1 MQRSAALFSCSQTVL
16 QTRAQQSCLQHLRH
30 RTDGTTQQTRP
41 ATGAE
46 QAAAAEDSTP
56 PSAAR
61 AVATMGAGGDC
72 YTSEIDCTTISGTSG
87 NKPDF
92 AALGAVA
99 VAAVGVWGVFKM
111 AMAVAEG
118 TGRTLNSNGGA
129 PPAVTNAGASKASGL
144 LPMQPAVPSGPV
156 YPPSPQH
163 RKVATYLCSTPKSSP
178 PHNVQFT
185 MHGNCT
191 VHFLMWLI
199 SLPTSIDQH
208 KPCCAF

>member
-41 ATGAE
+41 ATAAE

-61 AVATMGAGGDC
+61 AVATMGAG
-72 YTSEIDCTTISGTSG
+72 
-87 NKPDF
+87 
-92 AALGAVA
+92 ALGAVA

-163 RKVATYLCSTPKSSP
+163 RKADLQADLQAMYQMPRSP
-178 PHNVQFT
+178 AVEEQMAAIRQELH
-185 MHGNCT
+185 
-191 VHFLMWLI
+191 
-199 SLPTSIDQH
+199 SLR
-208 KPCCAF
+208 